1 MKGESVHSELIH
13 VKNENETVSTRR
25 SMLELNM
32 EILRVLAH
40 HGPLKMTHIMHKANV
55 NSARAKDCLDFWVSQ
70 NLVEMTAR
78 FSREKC
84 YSITKRGNDVIRYF
98 RKIIEMLPLN

>member
-1 MKGESVHSELIH
+1 MKGESVHNELIH
-13 VKNENETVSTRR
+13 VKNENEIVPQRR

-32 EILRVLAH
+32 EILGVLAH

-55 NSARAKDCLDFWVSQ
+55 NSAKAKDCLDFLVSQ
-70 NLVEMTAR
+70 NLVELTAR
-78 FSREKC
+78 FSREKY

-98 RKIIEMLPLN
+98 RKIIELLPLN